1 MRQHVLAGVSLG
13 TIAALA
19 GGTAQAADLGARPVY
34 KAAPAVAPA
43 FTWTGF
49 YVGGN
54 IGFASARSSVDN
66 DPSSA
71 VPWLTGP
78 INANGT
84 NFIGGFQGGYN
95 WQIQNFVLGLEGDYS
110 FGSGTRTGTGTS
122 LGGTDT
128 LSARLSSLGTI
139 RGRLGIAFD
148 RLLVYGTG
156 GVAFAKFDNTLTDTF
171 PFTATPGNN
180 QTGWAAGGGLE
191 YAFTDHWTARAEYL
205 HAGFRGSRTASDTTG
220 NGYVFAFKDTAV
232 DIGRVG
238 INYKF

>member
-1 MRQHVLAGVSLG
+1 MRHQFLAGVSLG

-49 YVGGN
+49 YIGGN
-54 IGFASARSSVDN
+54 IGFASTRSSVDN
-66 DPSSA
+66 DPSSPA
-71 VPWLTGP
+71 GTWLLAP
-78 INANGT
+78 IDANGT
-84 NFIGGFQGGYN
+84 KFIGGLQAGYN

-110 FGSGTRTGTGTS
+110 FGSGTRNGTGTS
-122 LGGTDT
+122 LAGTDT
-128 LSARLSSLGTI
+128 FSARLSSLATI

-156 GVAFAKFDNTLTDTF
+156 GVAFAKFDDTLTDAL
-171 PFTATPGNN
+171 PFTASPSSNV
-180 QTGWAAGGGLE
+180 TGWTAGGGLE

-205 HAGFRGSRTASDTTG
+205 HAGFSSRSATASTA
-220 NGYVFAFKDTAV
+220 GYVFTFKDTV